1 MLDDGDILEITDETA
16 RKNGKVTSGRIFV
29 DGKGVGDV
37 QDIVL
42 RDRRRLAHD
51 GIVIIILEIEKLTG
65 RIVSGPD
72 IISRG
77 FVFEDASSEIINDV
91 KELVY
96 NTIKKLDSE
105 IISDKSLMQA
115 KIRSV
120 LKKYLR
126 NTMERKPMIMPIIFD
141 V

>member
-1 MLDDGDILEITDETA
+1 
-16 RKNGKVTSGRIFV
+16 
-29 DGKGVGDV
+29 
-37 QDIVL
+37 VL

-51 GIVIIILEIEKLTG
+51 GIVLVLIGIEKLTG
-65 RIVSGPD
+65 SIVSGPD

-77 FVFEDASSEIINDV
+77 FVFEDASQETITDV
-91 KELVY
+91 KELVV
-96 NTIKKLDSE
+96 NTMKELDSE
-105 IISDKSLMQA
+105 IIADKSLIQA

-126 NTMERKPMIMPIIFD
+126 NTMERKPMIMPIIFE

>member
-1 MLDDGDILEITDETA
+1 
-16 RKNGKVTSGRIFV
+16 
-29 DGKGVGDV
+29 
-37 QDIVL
+37 VL

-51 GIVIIILEIEKLTG
+51 GIVIVIMAIEKLTG
-65 RIVSGPD
+65 NIVSGPD

-77 FVFEDASSEIINDV
+77 FIFEDASQEILNYV
-91 KELVY
+91 RELVY
-96 NTIKKLDSE
+96 ITVKDLDSE
-105 IISDKSLMQA
+105 LIADKSLVQA

-126 NTMERKPMIMPIIFD
+126 NTMERMPMIMPIIYE

>member
-1 MLDDGDILEITDETA
+1 MMNGSVTA
-16 RKNGKVTSGRIFV
+16 GRIFV

-37 QDIVL
+37 EDMVL

-51 GIVIIILEIEKLTG
+51 GIVIVMLAIEKLSG
-65 RIVSGPD
+65 SIVSGPD

-77 FVFEDASSEIINDV
+77 FIFEDASQEVMNDV
-91 KELVY
+91 RELVY
-96 NTIKKLDSE
+96 TTLKDLDSDL
-105 IISDKSLMQA
+105 IADKSLLQA

-126 NTMERKPMIMPIIFD
+126 NTMERMPMIMPIIYE

>member
-1 MLDDGDILEITDETA
+1 VLEISEGGVAKGGT
-16 RKNGKVTSGRIFV
+16 VTSGRIYV

-37 QDIVL
+37 EDMVL

-51 GIVIIILEIEKLTG
+51 GIVLVLIGIEKLTG
-65 RIVSGPD
+65 SIVSGPD

-77 FVFEDASSEIINDV
+77 FVFEDASQETINDV
-91 KELVY
+91 RELVINTMKEL
-96 NTIKKLDSE
+96 DAE
-105 IISDKSLMQA
+105 IIGDKSLIQA

-126 NTMERKPMIMPIIFD
+126 NTMERKPMIMPIIFE